1 MEEDVVK
8 WQKEAKRRNT
18 PRTNQIL
25 SKATM
30 FEKKEFYFFVKQ
42 KRIVNK
48 TRYKVLAHYEKL
60 NSTNTLKEKQ
70 EALMQFR
77 LLYA

>member
-25 SKATM
+25 CEATM
-30 FEKKEFYFFVKQ
+30 FEKKKSSIFRETKAYCKQ
-42 KRIVNK
+42 D
-48 TRYKVLAHYEKL
+48 
-60 NSTNTLKEKQ
+60 
-70 EALMQFR
+70 
-77 LLYA
+77 